1 MGTMV
6 SRFSHDRV
14 KAPWGVV
21 RHLTPVQKAVAA
33 LGIASL
39 ALAAALAP
47 PFIAA
52 GKGAQLANA
61 LYDRTKIPHAPH
73 LPRTTFLYDRTGH
86 LLMTLHGAV
95 DRTPIPFSEMPKV
108 LRQAVIA
115 AEDADFY
122 REGGVNI
129 RSIFRAA
136 LINLRHHQIVQG
148 GSTITQQYV
157 KDVYTGD
164 KRTVAR
170 KIREAII
177 AQKLSHIYTKSQIL
191 QRYLNEVYLGHGAYG
206 VEAAAQRY
214 FGIHA
219 SKLDLLQSATLAGII
234 AAPSE
239 FDPITNREDAKGR
252 RNYVLYRMAH
262 LGMISKHKA
271 HRLAHKPVATASQ
284 TTPQVPGRYFLSYV
298 KKALEHQFGTKR
310 TFEGGLRVQTTLD
323 VPLQRAARVAVND
336 HLQGKGDPS
345 AAVVAIDPQTGQV
358 LAMIG
363 GRNQDKTKFNLA
375 TQAHRQA
382 GSAFKAFTLAT
393 ALEQGYSLQSV
404 WKGPPSLLISDPR
417 CFTPDPQTNIPGPWN
432 VSNYAD
438 ESAGTMSLLDA
449 TANSVNTIY
458 SQVALSLGPDKVAEM
473 ARRMGVR

>member
-61 LYDRTKIPHAPH
+61 LYDRTKIPPAPH

-86 LLMTLHGAV
+86 LLMTLHGAI
-95 DRTPIPFSEMPKV
+95 DRTPIPLSQMPRV
-108 LRQAVIA
+108 LRRAVIA

-136 LINLRHHQIVQG
+136 LINLRHHEIVQG

-177 AQKLSHIYTKSQIL
+177 AQKLSHIYTKDQIL
-191 QRYLNEVYLGHGAYG
+191 QRYLNEVYLGHGSYG
-206 VEAAAQRY
+206 VQAAAKRY
-214 FGIHA
+214 FGVNA
-219 SKLDLLQSATLAGII
+219 KDLTLLQSATLAAVI
-234 AAPSE
+234 AAPTE
-239 FDPITNREDAKGR
+239 FDPIANPGQAKDR
-252 RNYVLYRMAH
+252 RNWVLFRMAQ
-262 LGMISKHKA
+262 LGWITKGTA
-271 HRLAHKPVATASQ
+271 RRLAHRPVVTAPAKPH
-284 TTPQVPGRYFLSYV
+284 PPGRYFISYV
-298 KKALEHQFGTKR
+298 KKALEHHFGTKR
-310 TFEGGLRVQTTLD
+310 TFEGGLRVRTTFDLG
-323 VPLQRAARVAVND
+323 LQRAARIAVD
-336 HLQGKGDPS
+336 SHLTTKGDPS
-345 AAVVAIDPQTGQV
+345 AALVAMDPRTGQV
-358 LAMIG
+358 LVMIG
-363 GRNQDKTKFNLA
+363 GRNQEQTK
-375 TQAHRQA
+375 
-382 GSAFKAFTLAT
+382 
-393 ALEQGYSLQSV
+393 
-404 WKGPPSLLISDPR
+404 
-417 CFTPDPQTNIPGPWN
+417 
-432 VSNYAD
+432 
-438 ESAGTMSLLDA
+438 
-449 TANSVNTIY
+449 
-458 SQVALSLGPDKVAEM
+458 
-473 ARRMGVR
+473 